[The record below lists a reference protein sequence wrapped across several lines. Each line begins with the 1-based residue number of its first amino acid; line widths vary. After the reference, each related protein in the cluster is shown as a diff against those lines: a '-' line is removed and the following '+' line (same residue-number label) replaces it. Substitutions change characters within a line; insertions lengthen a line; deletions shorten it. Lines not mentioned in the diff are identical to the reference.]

1 MWHDLAG
8 NVHWSQVQ
16 RAATALGAL
25 LPAASPKKAPISSS
39 TILDARTRP
48 ASLSREIAGFGRKAS
63 FVNADVTKVGEC
75 RRLVK
80 EAYAAFGRIDILVNN
95 AGYSTHQ
102 PLDKIEEK
110 DFDLMLNLNLKG
122 PFFIIQAAIPLMT
135 AGGRIINISS
145 EQAYIG
151 HRTLPHYSAA
161 KAGMLTMTRSLAAAL
176 APAIT
181 VNCVAPGPT
190 ATARFKA
197 GPEYTDEIRDL
208 IPLKRWVEPRDVA
221 RSVVFLASSDGDA
234 YTGQILDPNG
244 GTVMP

>member
-1 MWHDLAG
+1 M
-8 NVHWSQVQ
+8 
-16 RAATALGAL
+16 
-25 LPAASPKKAPISSS
+25 
-39 TILDARTRP
+39 
-48 ASLSREIAGFGRKAS
+48 
-63 FVNADVTKVGEC
+63 NADVTKVVEC
-75 RRLVK
+75 RRLVT
-80 EAYAAFGRIDILVNN
+80 EGYAAFGRIDILVNN

-102 PLDKIEEK
+102 TLDKIEEK
-110 DFDLMLNLNLKG
+110 DFDQMLSLHLKG
-122 PFFIIQAAIPLMT
+122 PFFIIQGAIPLMT
-135 AGGRIINISS
+135 AGGRIVNISS

-151 HRTLPHYSAA
+151 HRNLPHYSAA

-190 ATARFKA
+190 ATAQFKA
-197 GPEYTDEIRDL
+197 GPEYTDPIRDL

>member
-1 MWHDLAG
+1 
-8 NVHWSQVQ
+8 V
-16 RAATALGAL
+16 
-25 LPAASPKKAPISSS
+25 
-39 TILDARTRP
+39 
-48 ASLSREIAGFGRKAS
+48 IAGFGRKAS
-63 FVNADVTKVGEC
+63 FVNADVTKVDEC
-75 RRLVK
+75 RRLVT
-80 EAYAAFGRIDILVNN
+80 EAHAAFGRIDILVNN

-102 PLDKIEEK
+102 QFEKIEEQ
-110 DFDLMLNLNLKG
+110 DFDLMLNLHLKG
-122 PFFIIQAAIPLMT
+122 LFFIIQAAIVVMT
-135 AGGRIINISS
+135 GGGRIINISS

-161 KAGMLTMTRSLAAAL
+161 KAGMLTMTRSLAMAL

-190 ATARFKA
+190 ATARFKS
-197 GPEYTDEIRDL
+197 GPEFTDEIRGL

>member
-1 MWHDLAG
+1 
-8 NVHWSQVQ
+8 
-16 RAATALGAL
+16 
-25 LPAASPKKAPISSS
+25 
-39 TILDARTRP
+39 
-48 ASLSREIAGFGRKAS
+48 
-63 FVNADVTKVGEC
+63 
-75 RRLVK
+75 
-80 EAYAAFGRIDILVNN
+80 
-95 AGYSTHQ
+95 
-102 PLDKIEEK
+102 
-110 DFDLMLNLNLKG
+110 
-122 PFFIIQAAIPLMT
+122 MT
-135 AGGRIINISS
+135 AGGRIVNISS

-151 HRTLPHYSAA
+151 HPNLPHYSAA
-161 KAGMLTMTRSLAAAL
+161 KAGMLTMTRSLATAL

-197 GPEYTDEIRDL
+197 GPEYADAIRDL

>member
-1 MWHDLAG
+1 LARLSG
-8 NVHWSQVQ
+8 KCAIVTGAARRESIG
-16 RAATALGAL
+16 RAIACCLAEEGAD
-25 LPAASPKKAPISSS
+25 IVVN
-39 TILDARTRP
+39 DFGREEEARELI
-48 ASLSREIAGFGRKAS
+48 AEIAGVGRKAS

-75 RRLVK
+75 RRLVN

-102 PLDKIEEK
+102 PLDEIEET

-122 PFFIIQAAIPLMT
+122 PFFIIQAAVPLMT
-135 AGGRIINISS
+135 AGSRIINISS

>member
-1 MWHDLAG
+1 VPRLSGKCALVTGAARRESIGRAIACSLAEE
-8 NVHWSQVQ
+8 
-16 RAATALGAL
+16 GAD
-25 LPAASPKKAPISSS
+25 IVVN
-39 TILDARTRP
+39 DFGREDEARE
-48 ASLSREIAGFGRKAS
+48 LIGEIAGFGRNAS
-63 FVNADVTKVGEC
+63 FVNADVTKVEEC
-75 RRLVK
+75 RRLVT
-80 EAYAAFGRIDILVNN
+80 EAYAAFGRLDIVVNN

-102 PLDKIEEK
+102 RLEEIEEK
-110 DFDLMLNLNLKG
+110 DFDVMLNLHLKG

-151 HRTLPHYSAA
+151 HRALPHYSAA

-197 GPEYTDEIRDL
+197 GPEFTDEIRDL
-208 IPLKRWVEPRDVA
+208 IPLRRWVQPRDVA